1 MFKQSEHWDYKE
13 PLAKLVSTVETCL
26 VNKTNLIFIHSQN
39 DKYHCLVVTE
49 KGVEYVGELTI
60 LDDTMNSGI
69 FTRKLISDVFQI
81 KEDV

>member
-1 MFKQSEHWDYKE
+1 MLKQSEHWKYNQ
-13 PLAKLVSTVETCL
+13 PLTKLISSVETCL

-60 LDDTMNSGI
+60 HDDIMNSGI